1 MSRFGTVA
9 AAALL
14 GMIGS
19 AFYLSMFTL
28 SPAAAILGSLA
39 QLPLFVAGL
48 WLGTGAAALAGL
60 TAVAIVLA
68 AARDIIGAALFAG
81 LYAGPVVVLVRQA
94 LLARSGSAGALEWY
108 PPGRLTAWLTGFAL
122 AMFGIA
128 LFWFGGPRAL
138 HANLR
143 QALAPTLA
151 QLIDTTAAE
160 RDALTEAFAAV
171 VPGILAASWMM
182 LVITNAVLAQG
193 VLARFGA
200 NWRPSPRLAALV
212 LPIWITALLG
222 AAAGAALFDGPA
234 RFLGINAMIVLFVP
248 FCLAGLAVMHAVI
261 NRLARPA
268 IPLVLFY
275 LLAGLFG
282 WPLVLVAFLGL
293 FDVPLDLRRRF
304 ARPANIGGEIDG

>member
-1 MSRFGTVA
+1 MSRSGTVA

-14 GMIGS
+14 GAVGS
-19 AFYLSMFTL
+19 AFYLSMLTL

-60 TAVAIVLA
+60 TAVTVVLA
-68 AARDIIGAALFAG
+68 TARDIIGAALFAG
-81 LYAGPVVVLVRQA
+81 LYAGPVVLLVGQA
-94 LLARSGSAGALEWY
+94 LRARGGNGDALEWY
-108 PPGRLTAWLTGFAL
+108 PPGWLAAWLTGLAL
-122 AMFGIA
+122 GGFGAA
-128 LFWFGGPRAL
+128 LFWCGGPRAL
-138 HANLR
+138 QATLH

-160 RDALTEAFAAV
+160 REALTEAFAAV

-182 LVITNAVLAQG
+182 LVIMNAVLAQG

-200 NWRPSPRLAALV
+200 NWRPNPRLGALV

-268 IPLVLFY
+268 IPLVVFY

-304 ARPANIGGEIDG
+304 AGPADIGGGIDG